1 MSSPVQP
8 ALGQK
13 LSPHAGIRADKGVG
27 QWGAAAPAE
36 AGLPSAGARATRI
49 RGMQD
54 RQAAGYAWGRPQEF
68 GLRKPGRNGWPGKEA
83 AARTRWLP
91 AVPPLAALPA

>member
-27 QWGAAAPAE
+27 QWGAAASAE

-68 GLRKPGRNGWPGKEA
+68 GLRKPGRAGWPGKEA